1 MKQILHQE
9 TKTVGLLPV
18 TSRSA
23 GTANGTGVDR
33 KGFFEAQ
40 IILINGDLGSSATVD
55 VKIQDSDDN
64 STFADVTGAAFTQSV
79 DATDDG
85 LYKLGRLNLEGCGRY
100 IRAVQ
105 VTATAASDAGVIAI
119 LGEARNQA
127 VTQTL
132 DLDFNVE
139 TL

>member
-33 KGFFEAQ
+33 LGFFEAQ

-55 VKIQDSDDN
+55 VKIQHSDDD
-64 STFADVTGAAFTQSV
+64 STYADVTGAVFTQSV

-85 LYKLGRLNLEGCGRY
+85 LYKLGRINLEGCGRY

-119 LGEARNQA
+119 LGEARGQA